1 MLVVTGSLPFSI
13 LIQFYKP
20 PPPRNKSNNNKR
32 SNKKKIIDM
41 IKKFRMLKNEVYN
54 LIISSYYPVKDSLIT
69 IIKYESK

>member
-1 MLVVTGSLPFSI
+1 MLVVTGSLLFSI

-41 IKKFRMLKNEVYN
+41 IKKFRTLKNEV
-54 LIISSYYPVKDSLIT
+54 
-69 IIKYESK
+69 